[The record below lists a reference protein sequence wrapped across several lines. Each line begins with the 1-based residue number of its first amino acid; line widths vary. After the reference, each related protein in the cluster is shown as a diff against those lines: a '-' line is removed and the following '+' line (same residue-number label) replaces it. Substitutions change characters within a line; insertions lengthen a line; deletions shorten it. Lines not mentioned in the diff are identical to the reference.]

1 MQPRPPLSQDPDRE
15 SVWSISRRHQKA
27 YFLIFAAMTLASLA
41 YNLSYAATVNATSFN
56 TALTTFT
63 THSAAAIIT
72 AAGSSI
78 ATIETGRFI
87 MVMADMFREK
97 FVVPMV
103 EKRKQEQALK
113 LQQALDQGLE
123 QGLEQ
128 GLDQGLEQGRAQGHA
143 TSHDQWTA
151 WNNRRLHAAANN
163 LPFDE
168 EPPSPPENNSPLH

>member
-1 MQPRPPLSQDPDRE
+1 MQPRPPLSQGPDRE
-15 SVWSISRRHQKA
+15 SVWSISRNHQKA
-27 YFLIFAAMTLASLA
+27 YFVMFTTLTLASLA

-56 TALTTFT
+56 TTLTTFT

-78 ATIETGRFI
+78 TTIETGRFI

-97 FVVPMV
+97 FIVPMV
-103 EKRKQEQALK
+103 QKRKREQALK
-113 LQQALDQGLE
+113 LQQALDHGLE
-123 QGLEQ
+123 QGIEQ
-128 GLDQGLEQGRAQGHA
+128 GLTQGRAQGHA

-151 WNNRRLHAAANN
+151 WNNRRLQAVANN

-168 EPPSPPENNSPLH
+168 DPPSPPVNNSPLH

>member
-1 MQPRPPLSQDPDRE
+1 MATERSLPPATDRE

-97 FVVPMV
+97 FLVPMV

-123 QGLEQ
+123 QG
-128 GLDQGLEQGRAQGHA
+128 RAQGHT
-143 TSHDQWTA
+143 TSHDQWAA
-151 WNNRRLHAAANN
+151 WNNHRLHAAANN

-168 EPPSPPENNSPLH
+168 DPPSPPENNSPLH

>member
-27 YFLIFAAMTLASLA
+27 YFLIFATMTLASLA
-41 YNLSYAATVNATSFN
+41 YNLSFAATSFNATSFN

-78 ATIETGRFI
+78 TTIETGRFI

-97 FVVPMV
+97 FIVPMV
-103 EKRKQEQALK
+103 EKRKREQALK

-123 QGLEQ
+123 QGI
-128 GLDQGLEQGRAQGHA
+128 EQGRAQGHA
-143 TSHDQWTA
+143 TSHDLWTD
-151 WNNRRLHAAANN
+151 WNNRRLQAAANH

-168 EPPSPPENNSPLH
+168 DPPSPLVTNSPLH